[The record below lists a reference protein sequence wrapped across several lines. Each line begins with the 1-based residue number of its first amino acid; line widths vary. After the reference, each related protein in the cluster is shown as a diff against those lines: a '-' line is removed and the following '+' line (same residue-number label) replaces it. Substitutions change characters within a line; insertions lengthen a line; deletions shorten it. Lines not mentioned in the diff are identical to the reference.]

1 IVWYMNNTQQDINFQ
16 VVYGEGNYTCVVSN
30 VFGVITRTYIVT
42 PNLNACKLNVQT
54 DFKET
59 QPLILGS
66 NYLYPNY
73 PILKGFVQIK
83 EKEEIIM
90 SCANDD
96 LKYNGLTQVTTFDY
110 LNVVPQWNFCGIT
123 SNNWDEIEWRTRKL
137 TRLVDKI
144 VVWTGTEE
152 ILEHYMYN
160 KQSIKVDLSDSQGNR
175 INVPKYLWKVVNNA
189 AVKSSVA
196 IIQINI
202 PFLTQQEAASHVRCK
217 DICDQI
223 EWLGDA
229 NWRDVNKGYTYCC
242 GVIDFE
248 EAFKYNNRF
257 RDIHKVFRR
266 IL

>member
-123 SNNWDEIEWRTRKL
+123 
-137 TRLVDKI
+137 
-144 VVWTGTEE
+144 
-152 ILEHYMYN
+152 
-160 KQSIKVDLSDSQGNR
+160 
-175 INVPKYLWKVVNNA
+175 VVNNA